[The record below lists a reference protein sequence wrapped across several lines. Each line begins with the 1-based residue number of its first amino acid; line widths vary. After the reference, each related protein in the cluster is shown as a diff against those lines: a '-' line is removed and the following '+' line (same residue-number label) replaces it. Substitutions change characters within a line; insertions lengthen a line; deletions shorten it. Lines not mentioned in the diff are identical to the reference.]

1 MAEKTGSICWFKHE
15 WFGDYSNYVSCIE
28 MRQRQAVG
36 LEMLDTQVLSDCL
49 FYRIM
54 LADDCVFCLVMFPTG
69 FQKRV
74 RSRLS
79 V

>member
-1 MAEKTGSICWFKHE
+1 MNGL
-15 WFGDYSNYVSCIE
+15 FGDYSNYISCIE

-36 LEMLDTQVLSDCL
+36 LEMLDTQVLSDCS
-49 FYRIM
+49 FCRIM
-54 LADDCVFCLVMFPTG
+54 LADDCVFCHVMFPTG

-74 RSRLS
+74 CSKIS